1 MSFAQYMVLKKG
13 PSPYVCSRYIKK
25 GPYILLHKSFTYWK
39 QFKFFNLSANFLLRE
54 SPFHIVNSLKL
65 FYFTLF
71 FVYTSKLLKGP
82 LWHTFLL
89 YFEKHMT
96 CSRACG
102 SRVVHQL
109 LNRTMQKLMRKSP
122 WGPRDISEK
131 RGPRDDSLV
140 RLS

>member
-1 MSFAQYMVLKKG
+1 
-13 PSPYVCSRYIKK
+13 
-25 GPYILLHKSFTYWK
+25 
-39 QFKFFNLSANFLLRE
+39 LSANFLLRE

-122 WGPRDISEK
+122 WRVPRHLWKKGAPRRQPCSPFLISTPGLNYIQKKELA
-131 RGPRDDSLV
+131 SFCNTI
-140 RLS
+140 